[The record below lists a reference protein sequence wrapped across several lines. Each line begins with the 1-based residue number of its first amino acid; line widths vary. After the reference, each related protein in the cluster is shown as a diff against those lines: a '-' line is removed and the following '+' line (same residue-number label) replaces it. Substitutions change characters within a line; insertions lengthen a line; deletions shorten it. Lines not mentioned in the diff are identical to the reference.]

1 MLKPESVVVIGGN
14 LASSVMANTLQFGFE
29 GDIWHINP
37 RNYSED
43 EFYDAL
49 NKLPVV
55 PDSAYVAVP
64 SEQTISVVKILAK
77 IGVYG
82 CVCYASGFA
91 EMGEEGAELQN
102 KLVKAAERMVILGP
116 NCFGLIDYRIGLYFW
131 LGEIPVKRKGK
142 GIAIVSQSGAIA
154 EFVAMQRREAPIV
167 SIISVG
173 NQANLSLE
181 QIVDV
186 ILQDDAI
193 NTIGL
198 VIEGIINVKFFAGVA
213 KKAFDKRIPITV
225 LKVGNSKIGSEIAKW
240 HTGNLV
246 THSDLYGAYFSQLG
260 ILQVNSVE
268 QFLETTKFL
277 SMSGK
282 LKSNKIAS
290 ITVSGGQAAMI
301 ADKAIELG
309 IEHPSFTE
317 QQIKDLRSHLPKYA
331 NVINPLDITT
341 DVMSNKQKLES
352 ICNILA
358 TGNAEAITMSV
369 DAHNSVNA
377 PFSTEVLSMLEAL
390 ASAVQNS
397 GKVGIVNSELQETM
411 PDFVKKRAIAL
422 GLIPIQGLDQ
432 MLGTISNAAAFENI
446 EYRSTSGKILN
457 SGINPGKTKI
467 ESHHFLDEFESKV
480 LVKEF
485 GVFVPKGVKKNEK
498 DLVEA
503 ARELGFPVALKL
515 LSSKPLHKSES
526 FGVVTNIH
534 DEESLIRA
542 LGKIKL
548 HNPTENTF
556 LVEEMILDVVGEL
569 LVSISFDTTFGCYLT
584 IGTGGIHAEI
594 LSDTAT
600 LILPVTRRTLL
611 HSLGNLKCFPILS
624 GYKNHTEGDIQ
635 SVVNT
640 IENLIALVSQNP
652 PGSLEVEINP
662 LLILPRGR
670 GAIASDVVIKRIM
683 PS

>member
-1 MLKPESVVVIGGN
+1 
-14 LASSVMANTLQFGFE
+14 MANSLKFGFD
-29 GDIWHINP
+29 GNIWHINP

-49 NKLPVV
+49 NKLPVI

-64 SEQTISVVKILAK
+64 SEQTISVVRTLAK

-131 LGEIPVKRKGK
+131 LGEIPAKRKGK

-167 SIISVG
+167 SIVSVG

-181 QIVDV
+181 QIVEA
-186 ILQDDAI
+186 ILQDDDV

-198 VIEGIINVKFFAGVA
+198 VIEGIIDVDFFAGVA
-213 KKAFDKRIPITV
+213 KKAFDESIPITV

-246 THSDLYGAYFSQLG
+246 SRSDLYGAYFSQLG
-260 ILQVNSVE
+260 IVQVNSVE

-309 IEHPSFTE
+309 IEHPSLTR
-317 QQIKDLRSHLPKYA
+317 QQIKRLQSYLPKYA

-341 DVMSNKQKLES
+341 EVMSNKQKLES
-352 ICNILA
+352 ICNIFA
-358 TGNAEAITMSV
+358 IGNVDAITMSV

-377 PFSTEVLSMLEAL
+377 PFSAEVLSMLEAL
-390 ASAVQNS
+390 ASAVKNA

-432 MLGTISNAAAFENI
+432 MLTAISNAAVLEKFETR
-446 EYRSTSGKILN
+446 YTSGTVLN
-457 SGINPGKTKI
+457 SGINPNKTKI
-467 ESHHFLDEFESKV
+467 DTRLYLDEFEAKT
-480 LVKEF
+480 LVNKF
-485 GVFVPKGVKKNEK
+485 GIFVPKGVKKEGK

-515 LSSKPLHKSES
+515 LSSKPLHKSEN
-526 FGVVTNIH
+526 FGIVTNLH
-534 DEESLIRA
+534 DEESLTQA
-542 LGKIKL
+542 LDKIKL
-548 HNPTENTF
+548 HNPSESTF
-556 LVEEMILDVVGEL
+556 LVEEMVLDVVGEL
-569 LVSISFDTTFGCYLT
+569 LVSISFDSKFGCYLT
-584 IGTGGIHAEI
+584 IGSGGIHAEV
-594 LSDTAT
+594 LSDTVT
-600 LILPVTRRTLL
+600 LILPATRQSLL
-611 HSLGNLKCFPILS
+611 HSLGSLKCFPILS
-624 GYKNHTEGDIQ
+624 GYRNHPEGDIQ

-640 IENLIALVSQNP
+640 IENLIALVNENP

-662 LLILPRGR
+662 LLVLPRGR
-670 GAIASDVVIKRIM
+670 GAIAGDVVIKKTVPI
-683 PS
+683 SN